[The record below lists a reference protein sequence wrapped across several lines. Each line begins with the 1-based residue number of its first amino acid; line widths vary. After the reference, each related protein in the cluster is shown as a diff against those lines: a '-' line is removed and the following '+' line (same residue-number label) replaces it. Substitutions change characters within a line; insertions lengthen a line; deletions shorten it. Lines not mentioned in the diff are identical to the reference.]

1 MFNTILMFRLICFIM
16 RLRLPRSTRTATLFP
31 YTPLFRVAEAPLRCA
46 VPWSGL
52 ESVLLEE
59 GVKRRAADPE
69 QLGGAGDVVLGA
81 GEGLANGLAVGLLA
95 GRLEVDG
102 KATLLADAEIEVLGG
117 DELAVGH
124 DDRPL
129 HPVLELADIARP
141 GPVVDRRQRAR
152 RETLHRRAPL
162 AREAVEEMLGKQ
174 GGVAM
179 ALGQRRDG
187 YDDLG

>member
-1 MFNTILMFRLICFIM
+1 M
-16 RLRLPRSTRTATLFP
+16 RISDWSSDVCSSDLPTRWSRPWLP
-31 YTPLFRVAEAPLRCA
+31 AEAPLRCA
-46 VPWSGL
+46 EPWSWL

-59 GVKRRAADPE
+59 VVKRRAADPE

-124 DDRPL
+124 DDRQL
-129 HPVLELADIARP
+129 HPVLEPADIARP
-141 GPVVDRRQRAR
+141 EIGRASG
-152 RETLHRRAPL
+152 RER
-162 AREAVEEMLGKQ
+162 VCQ
-174 GGVAM
+174 DV
-179 ALGQRRDG
+179 
-187 YDDLG
+187 